1 MDGSSSSLV
10 TKLSRFVPLSDEDV
24 PVLNA
29 LCVNEERSEAG
40 TDIVLQGDVPARHSC
55 SRMGWHSATGSCP
68 TANGRF

>member
-40 TDIVLQGDVPARHSC
+40 TDIVLQGDVPRSA
-55 SRMGWHSATGSCP
+55 RMGWHSATGSCP